1 VLAQQRQ
8 ASILDRVRRDGGA
21 RVADL
26 VRVLGVSDMTVR
38 RDIEALAE
46 RGLVA
51 KVHGGAIAI
60 EGTTDEPGYAAKSV
74 QQRDEKTAIA
84 RAAAALVKPGSA
96 IGISAGTTTAAL
108 AEELTGVAD
117 LTVVTNSIPVADVFY
132 RSGRPDQTVVLT
144 GGTRTPSDALVGPVA
159 QEAAD
164 RINLD
169 LLFLGVHGMSTRA
182 GYTTPNLSEA
192 DTNRA
197 LVAAARRLVVLAD
210 HTKWA
215 TAGSLRVGGTGTVGI
230 ATIAALGE
238 AQIVVTDAGLP
249 YEARAELGLS
259 VDELIIA
266 EVGPADREWT
276 R

>member
-8 ASILDRVRRDGGA
+8 ASILDRVRRHGGA

-26 VRVLGVSDMTVR
+26 VRALGVSDMTVR

-51 KVHGGAIAI
+51 KVHGGAVAI

-74 QQRDEKTAIA
+74 QQRDEKLAIA

-117 LTVVTNSIPVADVFY
+117 LTVVTNSIPVADILY
-132 RSGRPDQTVVLT
+132 RAGRPDQTVVLT

-159 QEAAD
+159 QEAAA

-169 LLFLGVHGMSTRA
+169 LLFLGVHGMSPRA

-210 HTKWA
+210 HTKWD
-215 TAGSLRVGGTGTVGI
+215 TVGI
-230 ATIAALGE
+230 ATIAALGD
-238 AQIVVTDAGLP
+238 AQIVVTDGGLP

>member
-1 VLAQQRQ
+1 MSRGGEAVVLAQQRQ
-8 ASILDRVRRDGGA
+8 ASILDRVRRHGGA

-60 EGTTDEPGYAAKSV
+60 EGTTDEPGYAAKSE

-84 RAAAALVKPGSA
+84 RAAAHLVKPGSA
-96 IGISAGTTTAAL
+96 VGISAGTTTAAL
-108 AEELTGVAD
+108 ARELLEVPE
-117 LTVVTNSIPVADVFY
+117 LTVVTNSIPVADLFY
-132 RSGRPDQTVVLT
+132 HAGRPDQTVVLT

-159 QEAAD
+159 QEAAA

-169 LLFLGVHGMSTRA
+169 LLFLGVHGMSPRA

-210 HTKWA
+210 HTKWDMI
-215 TAGSLRVGGTGTVGI
+215 GI
-230 ATIAALGE
+230 ATIAALSD
-238 AQIVVTDAGLP
+238 AQVVVTDSGLP
-249 YEARAELGLS
+249 LEARAELGLS

-266 EVGPADREWT
+266 EVGKQNLEWA

>member
-8 ASILDRVRRDGGA
+8 ASILDRIRREGGA

-26 VRVLGVSDMTVR
+26 VRVLGVSDMTIR
-38 RDIEALAE
+38 RDIEVLAE

-60 EGTTDEPGYAAKSV
+60 DGTTDEPGYAAKSE
-74 QQRDEKTAIA
+74 QQRAEKLAIA
-84 RAAAALVKPGSA
+84 REAAQLVRPGSA
-96 IGISAGTTTAAL
+96 VGISAGTTTAAL
-108 AEELTGVAD
+108 ARELVEVAE

-132 RSGRPDQTVVLT
+132 LHGRPDQTVVLT

-159 QEAAD
+159 QEAAA

-169 LLFLGVHGMSTRA
+169 QLFLGVHGMSARA

-192 DTNRA
+192 DTNRS
-197 LVAAARRLVVLAD
+197 LVAAARKLIVLAD
-210 HTKWA
+210 HTKWDMI
-215 TAGSLRVGGTGTVGI
+215 GI
-230 ATIAALGE
+230 ATIASLDE
-238 AQIVVTDAGLP
+238 AQVVVTDSGLP
-249 YEARAELGLS
+249 VDVRAELGLS

-266 EVGPADREWT
+266 EVGPDRGWA
-276 R
+276 

>member
-1 VLAQQRQ
+1 MLAPQRQ
-8 ASILDRVRRDGGA
+8 ASILDRVRRHGGA

-26 VRVLGVSDMTVR
+26 VRVLGVSDMTIR

-51 KVHGGAIAI
+51 KVHGGAVAL
-60 EGTTDEPGYAAKSV
+60 EGATDEPGYATKST
-74 QQRDEKTAIA
+74 QQRSEKQAIA
-84 RAAAALVKPGSA
+84 RAAAHLVSPGTA
-96 IGISAGTTTAAL
+96 VGISAGTTTAAL
-108 AEELTGVAD
+108 AHELIHVPE

-132 RSGRPDQTVVLT
+132 HTGRPDQTVVLT

-159 QEAAD
+159 QEAAA
-164 RINLD
+164 RLNLD
-169 LLFLGVHGMSTRA
+169 LLFLGVHGMSPRA

-210 HTKWA
+210 HTKWDMI
-215 TAGSLRVGGTGTVGI
+215 GI
-230 ATIAALGE
+230 ATIAGLAD
-238 AQIVVTDAGLP
+238 AHVVVTDSGLP
-249 YEARAELGLS
+249 VEARGELRLC

-266 EVGPADREWT
+266 EEGAEELS
-276 R
+276 

>member
-1 VLAQQRQ
+1 
-8 ASILDRVRRDGGA
+8 
-21 RVADL
+21 
-26 VRVLGVSDMTVR
+26 MTIR
-38 RDIEALAE
+38 RDIEVLAE

-60 EGTTDEPGYAAKSV
+60 EGTTDEPGYAAKSG
-74 QQRDEKTAIA
+74 QQRAEKIAIA
-84 RAAAALVKPGSA
+84 RAAAEMVMPGMA
-96 IGISAGTTTAAL
+96 VGISAGTTTAAL
-108 AEELTGVAD
+108 ARELINVPE

-132 RSGRPDQTVVLT
+132 YTGRLDQTVVLT
-144 GGTRTPSDALVGPVA
+144 GGVRTPSDALVGPVA
-159 QEAAD
+159 QEAAA

-169 LLFLGVHGMSTRA
+169 LLFLGVHGMNPRA

-210 HTKWA
+210 HTKWDMI
-215 TAGSLRVGGTGTVGI
+215 GI
-230 ATIAALGE
+230 ATIAPLGQ
-238 AQIVVTDAGLP
+238 ADIVVTDSGLP
-249 YEARAELGLS
+249 VDVRAELGLS

-266 EVGPADREWT
+266 EVGEPNLQWT

>member
-8 ASILDRVRRDGGA
+8 ASILDRVRRHGGA

-26 VRVLGVSDMTVR
+26 VRALGVSDMTVR

-74 QQRDEKTAIA
+74 QQRDEKVAIA

-96 IGISAGTTTAAL
+96 IGVSAGTTTAAL

-117 LTVVTNSIPVADVFY
+117 LTVVTNSIPVADIFY
-132 RSGRPDQTVVLT
+132 HAGRPDQTVVLT

-159 QEAAD
+159 QEAAA

-169 LLFLGVHGMSTRA
+169 LLFLGVHGMSPRA

-210 HTKWA
+210 HTKWD
-215 TAGSLRVGGTGTVGI
+215 TVGI
-230 ATIAALGE
+230 ATIAALGD

-249 YEARAELGLS
+249 YDARAELGLS

-266 EVGPADREWT
+266 EVEPADREWT

>member
-1 VLAQQRQ
+1 MLAQQRQ
-8 ASILDRVRRDGGA
+8 ASILDRVRRNGGA

-26 VRVLGVSDMTVR
+26 VRVLGVSDMTIR

-60 EGTTDEPGYAAKSV
+60 DGTTDEPGYAAKAG
-74 QQRDEKTAIA
+74 QQQAEKLAIA
-84 RAAAALVKPGSA
+84 RAAAELVNPGTA
-96 IGISAGTTTAAL
+96 VGISAGTTTAAL
-108 AEELTGVAD
+108 ARELANVPE

-132 RSGRPDQTVVLT
+132 RMGRPDQTVVLT

-159 QEAAD
+159 QEAAA

-169 LLFLGVHGMSTRA
+169 LLFLGVHGMSPRA

-210 HTKWA
+210 HTKWDMI
-215 TAGSLRVGGTGTVGI
+215 GI
-230 ATIAALGE
+230 ATIAALSE
-238 AQIVVTDAGLP
+238 AHVVVTDTGLP
-249 YEARAELGLS
+249 PEARAELGLS

-266 EVGPADREWT
+266 EAGPVEWEWA
-276 R
+276 